1 MEYNVESGVKQLVRI
16 LQIKNV
22 TDACSN
28 AAHRRVHT
36 ANLNVINS
44 AKEDWYRVLQ
54 YRLDQAAIRVG
65 RLEGGL
71 EKDTACHRFYST
83 YTARTFPKK
92 LMKGLETS
100 K

>member
-1 MEYNVESGVKQLVRI
+1 MVRI
-16 LQIKNV
+16 LQIRNV

-28 AAHRRVHT
+28 AAHRRVQT
-36 ANLNVINS
+36 ANLNVTNS

-54 YRLDQAAIRVG
+54 YRLNQADTRVG

-71 EKDTACHRFYST
+71 DQDAACHQFYST
-83 YTARTFPKK
+83 YTASTFPRK
-92 LMKGLETS
+92 LLKGMETS